1 MKFKINKNYT
11 RELRRKIKNQ
21 KNKNQNEKT
30 THSKLKLKN
39 EIEKK

>member
-11 RELRRKIKNQ
+11 RQLRRKIKNQ
-21 KNKNQNEKT
+21 KNENQSGKT
-30 THSKLKLKN
+30 MHDKLKLKN